1 MITAKEA
8 WRQTKYRNECTDLMR
23 QIEKTISL
31 AIEAGRY
38 ACEVNVHKT
47 RDNTVMDMFVEELKR
62 NGYEVTTSGHKDI
75 GDPEPYFYSLNVSWE
90 DGNNETK
97 T

>member
-8 WRQTKYRNECTDLMR
+8 WKQTKYRHEYEELLTLTEQSINR
-23 QIEKTISL
+23 
-31 AIEAGRY
+31 AIEDGRY
-38 ACEVNVHKT
+38 KCEISIHNT
-47 RDNTVMDMFVEELKR
+47 RDNTAMDMLVEELKR
-62 NGYEVTTSGHKDI
+62 NGYEVTISEHKDI